1 MRGTGAAVQ
10 GNRLAVEHDTL
21 AALLG
26 AARGPPREPY
36 RGLEP
41 LAFTDAGII
50 AARDAEIERLVRLVT
65 MYRGVLLYGE
75 SGAGKSSVVN
85 AGLLPRLIEDGYWPH
100 RVRVQPRS
108 GQEFALE
115 PIASSDDGATLPS
128 AFARPGAEGHTVIA
142 ADAFEDAVTAATEL
156 APIVLVFDQF
166 E

>member
-85 AGLLPRLIEDGYWPH
+85 AGLLPRLVEDGFWPH
-100 RVRVQPRS
+100 RVRVQPRV
-108 GQEFALE
+108 GQELVLDPVRLTWA
-115 PIASSDDGATLPS
+115 DDAVLPS
-128 AFARPGAEGHTVIA
+128 AFEGSVSA
-142 ADAFEDAVTAATEL
+142 GQAVLAAATMKDAIE
-156 APIVLVFDQF
+156 V
-166 E
+166 